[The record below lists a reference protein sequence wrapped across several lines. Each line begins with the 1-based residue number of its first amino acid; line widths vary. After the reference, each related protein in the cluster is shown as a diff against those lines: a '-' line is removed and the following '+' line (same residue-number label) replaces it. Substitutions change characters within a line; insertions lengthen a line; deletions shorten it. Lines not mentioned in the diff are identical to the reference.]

1 MAKVSRHCCVRIA
14 KSVGA
19 KGSFVCD
26 ARTNDWLILFWMAGV
41 NEIIRITAMSASK
54 TNNLVFLYI
63 NNPAINPTV
72 SPISAPVEQVQIK
85 VRIPK
90 TVIRTFKQISNVF
103 LSVSRLYKVKKTTGK
118 LGEKIASNF
127 LQKNGYS
134 IIDRNFKVKFGE
146 IDIIASKDDVIH
158 IIEVKTKT
166 SDDKGFPYEQVN
178 SKKLKNLIRLT
189 SLYTK
194 YKNIK
199 DSKLSID
206 IVSILLDKNSKY
218 YDIKLFENITN

>member
-1 MAKVSRHCCVRIA
+1 MN
-14 KSVGA
+14 
-19 KGSFVCD
+19 
-26 ARTNDWLILFWMAGV
+26 T
-41 NEIIRITAMSASK
+41 
-54 TNNLVFLYI
+54 
-63 NNPAINPTV
+63 
-72 SPISAPVEQVQIK
+72 
-85 VRIPK
+85 
-90 TVIRTFKQISNVF
+90 
-103 LSVSRLYKVKKTTGK
+103 VKKTTGK

-166 SDDKGFPYEQVN
+166 SDNKGFPYEQVN

-189 SLYTK
+189 NLYTK
-194 YKNIK
+194 YKKIK